1 MSQNL
6 ISSFRSI
13 FCQVAAY
20 GRLVTVASSMFL
32 LLGVR

>member
-6 ISSFRSI
+6 ISIFLSI
-13 FCQVAAY
+13 FCPVAAY

-32 LLGVR
+32 VLGSL